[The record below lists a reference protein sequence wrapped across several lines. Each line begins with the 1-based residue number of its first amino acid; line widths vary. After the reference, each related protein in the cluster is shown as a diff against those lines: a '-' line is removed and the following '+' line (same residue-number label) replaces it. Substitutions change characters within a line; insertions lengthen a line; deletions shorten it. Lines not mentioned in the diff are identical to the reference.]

1 MKSLQATSHF
11 SESPLGTNQDK
22 SPQPSTAGPFSIRVF
37 SNVEVFLE
45 QLDTYPHE
53 TSRTAFQT
61 SHWLAT
67 WYRIIGDNIGEPI
80 LIDVLD
86 RRSNTLVAALAL
98 IRRVDRGLRVI
109 EFADDGVSDYNCPIL
124 GPACPSSFVESR
136 ALWAAIR
143 SALPPAD
150 LLRFTKMPA
159 EVDGRPN
166 PLALSWS
173 ARASRLNSN
182 VLAIDS
188 GWAEYLR
195 SLERRFR
202 KELARSWRVFAN
214 HPGAV
219 FKCIENPAE
228 ATWVLEALELQQIA
242 HLQERGKLHILDKP
256 RVAQFYRSLTVGGLA
271 NGNVILTAL
280 LCGDDVVAA
289 LLGVTIE
296 KTYVMVRISRSNG
309 NWSNCS
315 PGRLLIVKTMEMLRA
330 RGYRHFDFSI
340 GNYAYKR
347 RLGVQPRPLVDLLV
361 ARSAVGVPVFALEC
375 IKHFFRSSPARVIAR
390 QFKLRF
396 PRLRRIGQSERD

>member
-1 MKSLQATSHF
+1 MKSLQAMKSFQATSHF
-11 SESPLGTNQDK
+11 SESPLGTK
-22 SPQPSTAGPFSIRVF
+22 SPQSSTAGPFSIRVF

-45 QLDTYPHE
+45 HLDTYPQQ

-67 WYRIIGDNIGEPI
+67 WYRTIGENIGEPI
-80 LIDVLD
+80 LIDVFD
-86 RRSNTLVAALAL
+86 RRSDTLVAALAL

-124 GPACPSSFVESR
+124 GPASPSSFVESR
-136 ALWAAIR
+136 ALWVAIR

-159 EVDGRPN
+159 EVAGRPN
-166 PLALSWS
+166 PLALLWS
-173 ARASRLNSN
+173 TRASRLNSN
-182 VLAIDS
+182 ILAIDS
-188 GWAEYLR
+188 GWAEYLK
-195 SLERRFR
+195 SLDRRFR
-202 KELARSWRVFAN
+202 KELGRSWRVFAN
-214 HPGAV
+214 HPGAL

-228 ATWVLEALELQQIA
+228 ATWVLEALEQQQIA
-242 HLQERGKLHILDKP
+242 HLQESGKLHILDNP
-256 RVAQFYRSLTVGGLA
+256 RVAQFYRSLTVRGLA

-296 KTYVMVRISRSNG
+296 ETYVMVRISRSTG

-340 GNYAYKR
+340 GNHAYKR

-361 ARSAVGVPVFALEC
+361 AGSALGVPVFALEYV
-375 IKHFFRSSPARVIAR
+375 KHLVRSSPARVIAR
-390 QFKLRF
+390 QFKLR
-396 PRLRRIGQSERD
+396 LRPIGQSERD